1 MRERLVLGQRTVV
14 DHRLDSRHGLANTPI
29 VTSEA
34 LSSHSARAT
43 SRSTPYLLAPPYL
56 LMPKGKP
63 RHR

>member
-1 MRERLVLGQRTVV
+1 MRARPHVGAARPARDTV
-14 DHRLDSRHGLANTPI
+14 
-29 VTSEA
+29 SEA

-43 SRSTPYLLAPPYL
+43 SRGSTPYLLAPPYL